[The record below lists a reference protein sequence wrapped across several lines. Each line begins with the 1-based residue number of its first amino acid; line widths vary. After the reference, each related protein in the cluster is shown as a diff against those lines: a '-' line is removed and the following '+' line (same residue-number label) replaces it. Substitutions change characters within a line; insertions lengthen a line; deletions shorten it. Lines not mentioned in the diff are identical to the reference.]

1 MARGK
6 NSETDNSAAS
16 AKADAATKPQEPQD
30 QPQSQSEQPE
40 KTTPAPSEPAEN
52 EQPSQADNQP
62 IEPEQPETLKAIFL
76 VYCKHNRTLYRAG
89 QMVDLSLDVFAEL
102 HRKQIVRAAEVR

>member
-16 AKADAATKPQEPQD
+16 AKADAATKPQD

-40 KTTPAPSEPAEN
+40 KTTLATSEPAEN

-62 IEPEQPETLKAIFL
+62 IEPEQPETIKAIFL

-102 HRKQIVRAAEVR
+102 HRKQVVRAAEVR